1 MLTLV
6 TFDHKLLGW
15 VKPMHGQPLDVPCF
29 QTWQPNKKVKSVP
42 FQGSTWQLVT
52 DVKNIGFIRWHGSNM
67 RRESALFHSRPLSQ
81 PNGP

>member
-1 MLTLV
+1 VEAVHVGAGDTRAVALPGQAAGRSPFIEEWSGTRMLTLV

-42 FQGSTWQLVT
+42 FQGST
-52 DVKNIGFIRWHGSNM
+52 
-67 RRESALFHSRPLSQ
+67 
-81 PNGP
+81 